1 MFEYLNRGSADGD
14 NIYEADFRS
23 SHRVDAPLDTDV
35 ESDGQARS
43 SKEHCPLLLQTDDE
57 FSEAEREEDEKP
69 EEDGCDFVAVFLKSP
84 VPYTADVSGQFV
96 MSCLETLKYVRTIT
110 S

>member
-43 SKEHCPLLLQTDDE
+43 SKGMTNSP
-57 FSEAEREEDEKP
+57 KP
-69 EEDGCDFVAVFLKSP
+69 NVRKMKNLKR
-84 VPYTADVSGQFV
+84 TAA
-96 MSCLETLKYVRTIT
+96 TL
-110 S
+110 